1 MKLTHLFKAFSC
13 DQCER
18 SFGMEKDLIKH
29 KRTHLDKPKEN
40 FDCEECHLTFKN
52 KYRKKIHVLE
62 IHEKKFDYP
71 CSECDRKFC
80 LKSQLNHHFGSAHKG
95 RNRIRIWISA
105 STFKPKYRFDHC
117 SAFTCSVR
125 PKPLFWFRSDT
136 DTETQIGRYHNRYWN
151 HILKEKSSYQ

>member
-95 RNRIRIWISA
+95 RNHLRIWISA
-105 STFKPKYRFDHC
+105 FTFKPQSTDLTTAVHLHVVYDQNHYFGFGPILILKPK
-117 SAFTCSVR
+117 SADTI
-125 PKPLFWFRSDT
+125 T
-136 DTETQIGRYHNRYWN
+136 DTETTF
-151 HILKEKSSYQ
+151 